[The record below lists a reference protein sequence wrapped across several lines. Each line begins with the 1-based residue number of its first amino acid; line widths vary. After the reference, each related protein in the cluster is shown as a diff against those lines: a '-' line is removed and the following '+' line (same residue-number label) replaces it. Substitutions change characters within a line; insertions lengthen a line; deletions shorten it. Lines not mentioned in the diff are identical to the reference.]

1 MLIGLT
7 ACWGSKDLTEYS
19 ILNGL
24 GVDKQQDEKVQFTVQ
39 IVKPSAAK
47 SSGAAGGGGEEKS
60 FVVMSNTEQTIFAA
74 IRGMLKKLDK
84 KIYHSPAPIIVIGE
98 KFAKQGIGDVIDY
111 VLRDHETQY
120 KALIVVAKETTARKI
135 LEQKYEL
142 SKVSGTYIAD
152 TLRNYESNAFTE
164 EKMLLNVAKDLVAEG
179 KALTLPVIS
188 VTDEMT
194 QTEGV
199 AVFAKDK
206 LVGYLDKYET
216 RGYMFAMGR
225 VKSTIVEVDNPSHKV
240 EKMAIEV
247 TKATVKNKIEW
258 SKEGLPK
265 FRVDIE
271 IKGKIGEQRSGAD
284 LEEEKL
290 TKLLEQSCNENVKQ
304 EVIASIAKCQKEYKC
319 DIFGFGKKVFDANPD
334 YWGKAKKQWEQ
345 DIYPNIE
352 VEVSV
357 KTKLSGTGLIGKSLE
372 IK

>member
-1 MLIGLT
+1 MIFGLT

-24 GVDKQQDEKVQFTVQ
+24 GVDKQQDEKIQFTVQ
-39 IVKPSAAK
+39 ILKPSAAK
-47 SSGAAGGGGEEKS
+47 SGGTSGGGGAEKS

-98 KFAKQGIGDVIDY
+98 KFAKQGITDVIDY

-142 SKVSGTYIAD
+142 SKAPGTYLAD
-152 TLRNYESNAFTE
+152 TLKNYDSNAFTE

-188 VTDEMT
+188 ISEEMT

-199 AVFAKDK
+199 AVFSKDK
-206 LVGYLDKYET
+206 LIGYLDKYET

-225 VKSTIVEVDNPSHKV
+225 VESTIVEVDNPSNNQK
-240 EKMAIEV
+240 KMAIEV
-247 TKATVKNKIEW
+247 TKASVKNKIDW
-258 SKEGLPK
+258 SKEDSPK
-265 FRVDIE
+265 FKIKIE
-271 IKGKIGEQRSGAD
+271 IKGKMGDQRSGAD
-284 LEEEKL
+284 VEEEKL
-290 TKLLEQSCNENVKQ
+290 VKLLEQSCNESVKQ
-304 EVIASIAKCQKEYKC
+304 EVMASIAKCQKEYKC
-319 DIFGFGKKVFDANPD
+319 DVFGFGKRVFDEKPQ
-334 YWGKAKKQWEQ
+334 YWKKVKDQWSQ
-345 DIYPNIE
+345 DIYPNVE
-352 VEVSV
+352 VEVKV
-357 KTKLSGTGLIGKSLE
+357 DTKLSGTGLIGKSLE
-372 IK
+372 VK